1 MNFLLEDGFNKELIN
16 QIEKRYD
23 ESIIDQFILEEENV
37 HDVIRYFKKIGIHHI
52 DILLLT
58 RIEIF
63 MKDINDVKDAFLR
76 HNIKQMVEEINKD
89 INNIDYV

>member
-1 MNFLLEDGFNKELIN
+1 MDFLLEDGLSKELID
-16 QIEKRYD
+16 QIEKKYD
-23 ESIIDQFILEEENV
+23 DAIIDQFILEEENV
-37 HDVIRYFKKIGIHHI
+37 HDVIRYFKKIGIHRI
-52 DILLLT
+52 DTLLLT
-58 RIEIF
+58 RIEVF